1 MDGKLIFT
9 KVHDRRCAVLMN
21 GQKLMAASFQG
32 EKEKVTGGIYVAR
45 IRDVV
50 KDLNACF
57 AEIDKGVVC
66 FLPGSQMQTPFFL
79 TGDTQDPNR
88 KLKQGDLI
96 LVQGIREAQKTKQ
109 PAVTTKVSVS
119 NRFFVLALGSNK
131 TNFST
136 KLAAQRKAEIKAE
149 VCCGKYFD
157 EDGNMLPW
165 SWIPKEECEN
175 IDRFPPVGL
184 IVRTECREVPSEVLR
199 GALDSLVS
207 EFFTLLNTALYRSV
221 YTCLRKPPSPW
232 QDAINHFVLPEEYQ
246 EIVTDDHDLLEEM
259 QGDEIIP
266 AGKKIRYYEDIDYP
280 LEKLY
285 SLSSKLEGALTTRV
299 WLKSGAYLIIEPT
312 EALTVIDVNSGKFEA
327 QKGEKDYY
335 RAINME
341 AAEEIAFQI
350 RLRNL
355 SGMILV
361 DFINMSDPQDHDD
374 LIKVMQ
380 HLLQRDRVKTCVVD
394 ITKLGLM
401 EITRMKTVPPLWE
414 QARKY
419 KYPMPKKL
427 KSIE

>member
-57 AEIDKGVVC
+57 AEIEKGNVC
-66 FLPGSQMQTPFFL
+66 FLPGSQMQTPFYL
-79 TGDTQDPNR
+79 SGDGPSEGR

-109 PAVTTKVSVS
+109 PAVTTKISVS

-136 KLAAQRKAEIKAE
+136 KLPAQRKSEIKAA

-157 EDGNMLPW
+157 EEGNLLPW
-165 SWIPKEECEN
+165 SWISKEECEYV
-175 IDRFPPVGL
+175 DRFPPVGL
-184 IVRTECREVPSEVLR
+184 IVRTECREVPTELLKK
-199 GALDSLVS
+199 ALDGLIKD
-207 EFFTLLNTALYRSV
+207 FFALLNTAFYRNV

-246 EIVTDDHDLLEEM
+246 EIVTDDPELLEEM

-266 AGKKIRYYEDIDYP
+266 PGKTIRFYEDLDYP

-285 SLSSKLEGALTTRV
+285 SLSSKLEGALATRV

-327 QKGEKDYY
+327 QKGEQDYY

-361 DFINMSDPQDHDD
+361 DFINMSDPQDHED

-380 HLLQRDRVKTCVVD
+380 HLLQRDRVKTVVVD

-414 QARKY
+414 QAKKY
-419 KYPMPKKL
+419 KYPVPRKPKL
-427 KSIE
+427 Q

>member
-1 MDGKLIFT
+1 MNGKLIFT
-9 KVHDRRCAVLMN
+9 KISERRCAVLLEDN
-21 GQKLMAASFQG
+21 KLMAASFQG
-32 EKEKVTGGIYVAR
+32 EKEKITGGIYVAR

-57 AEIDKGVVC
+57 AEIEKGVVC
-66 FLPGSQMQTPFFL
+66 FLPGSQMQTPFYL
-79 TGDTQDPNR
+79 SDTKRDIQNNR
-88 KLKQGDLI
+88 QPRQGDLI

-109 PAVTTKVSVS
+109 PAVTTKISLS

-136 KLAAQRKAEIKAE
+136 KLPAQRKNEIRDE
-149 VCCGKYFD
+149 ICVGKYFD

-165 SWIPKEECEN
+165 TWVEEPLPYL
-175 IDRFPPVGL
+175 DRFPPVGL

-199 GALDSLVS
+199 GALEGLIQ
-207 EFFTLLNTALYRSV
+207 EFYQLLKNAFYRSAF
-221 YTCLRKPPSPW
+221 TCIKTPPSPW

-246 EIVTDDHDLLEEM
+246 EIVTDDPELYEEM
-259 QGDEIIP
+259 KSSEIIP
-266 AGKKIRYYEDIDYP
+266 QEKQIRLYEDRNYP

-285 SLSSKLEGALTTRV
+285 SLATKIEGALNTRV

-327 QKGEKDYY
+327 HKGEQDYY

-341 AAEEIAFQI
+341 AAVEIAFQI

-361 DFINMSDPQDHDD
+361 DFINMTNQEDQDA
-374 LIKVMQ
+374 LLKEMQ
-380 HLLQRDRVKTCVVD
+380 RHLVRDRVKTCVVD

-401 EITRMKTVPPLWE
+401 EITRMKTVPPLLE
-414 QARKY
+414 QAKKY
-419 KYPMPKKL
+419 KYPLPKNKNQ
-427 KSIE
+427 